1 MLTRKRN
8 KDFNRNQTL
17 RLTPHNRLATDLL
30 TSPSARAAMIGEG
43 LRLGRIVRAT
53 TDFRTEARAPIGNSR
68 IVTRAIATI
77 ATDAMVVRGISGPTA
92 IPSRRVK
99 PAQIRRR
106 RPGFR
111 PS

>member
-17 RLTPHNRLATDLL
+17 RLTPHNRLATDHL
-30 TSPSARAAMIGEG
+30 TSPSVRAATIGG
-43 LRLGRIVRAT
+43 ALRLGRIVRAT
-53 TDFRTEARAPIGNSR
+53 DFQTADRGPIGNSL
-68 IVTRAIATI
+68 IVTRVIATI

>member
-1 MLTRKRN
+1 MLTRKHN

-17 RLTPHNRLATDLL
+17 RRTPHNRLATDRL
-30 TSPSARAAMIGEG
+30 TSPSARAATIGG
-43 LRLGRIVRAT
+43 ALRLVRSVRA
-53 TDFRTEARAPIGNSR
+53 TDFRTVVRAPIGNSL
-68 IVTRAIATI
+68 IVTRVIATI
-77 ATDAMVVRGISGPTA
+77 GKDAMVVRGISGPTA

-99 PAQIRRR
+99 PAQIRCR